1 MKLILEKV
9 KIGSRMNNMFLKGG
23 SWLVYNTDME
33 LVKVYTEPKPMYE
46 ENTNSVTWEECY
58 SLTIDERGN
67 FKEGLTPFDHVPNEV
82 YKDFDKVI
90 EKRGFIVVD

>member
-9 KIGSRMNNMFLKGG
+9 KIGYRINNTFIKGG

-33 LVKVYTEPKPMYE
+33 LVKVYTEPKPMYLE
-46 ENTNSVTWEECY
+46 ETNSVTWEEC
-58 SLTIDERGN
+58 SVLAIDERGN
-67 FKEGLTPFDHVPNEV
+67 FVEGLDSFDNVPIEV

>member
-9 KIGSRMNNMFLKGG
+9 KIGYRMNNMFIKGG

-46 ENTNSVTWEECY
+46 ENTNSVTWEEC
-58 SLTIDERGN
+58 SILTFDERGN
-67 FKEGLTPFDHVPNEV
+67 FKESLEPFDHVPNEV

>member
-9 KIGSRMNNMFLKGG
+9 KIGYRMNNMFIKGG

-33 LVKVYTEPKPMYE
+33 LVKVYTEPKPMYLE
-46 ENTNSVTWEECY
+46 ETSSVTWEEC
-58 SLTIDERGN
+58 SVLTIDERGN
-67 FKEGLTPFDHVPNEV
+67 FVEGLDSFDNVPIEV

>member
-9 KIGSRMNNMFLKGG
+9 EMGYRMKNEWIPRG

-33 LVKVYTEPKPMYE
+33 LIKVYTEPKPMYE
-46 ENTNSVTWEECY
+46 ENTNTVSWEECY

-67 FKEGLTPFDHVPNEV
+67 FKEGLTSFDHVPLAV
-82 YKDFDKVI
+82 FYDFCKVI
-90 EKRGFIVVD
+90 EKKGYIVID